1 MYVTIASDSITLQ
14 EGSKI
19 TFLRGV
25 DISTI
30 SAEAEPIPGTTNQFN
45 WVVKISIKTSGEIA
59 SFRLKEVANQARWI
73 NNQEGAIVA
82 VNALSA
88 ALKVSSGGGGGGQ
101 VDSVVAGTGIDVDS
115 TDPTAP
121 IVSLADTSVVA
132 ASYTNANITVDAQGR
147 ITAAANGSGGGGGDV
162 NGPASAVDGDIVLF
176 DGTTGKDIKSAGI
189 NLSEIVEEGG
199 GSGVGLIES
208 GTGVSPIILKNILG
222 SSGVA
227 TGAST
232 GRVDVTLDFSAAD
245 KYWYGGGG
253 GTPTEGDLTA
263 AGRALLDDATAADQ
277 RNTLGLGTAAQA
289 NTGTGASDVPTITQA
304 DARYQLKNTAVDTV
318 AILTP
323 SATQWLNMPA
333 ALSFFL
339 GSARWV
345 LPMDLTNKSEVK
357 LSVFMSSTP
366 GAAGSKIR
374 LLYRTQAD
382 GYSTTITDYTT
393 VGTSEVQ
400 VTIGTSTITLVA
412 SAWTPIAAGAKTEVI
427 VALAG
432 IDGNGAADPTFA
444 SVYLETR

>member
-1 MYVTIASDSITLQ
+1 VYVTIASDSITLQ

-30 SAEAEPIPGTTNQFN
+30 SAEAEAIPGTTNQFN

-59 SFRLKEVANQARWI
+59 SFRLKEVADEPKWTNT
-73 NNQEGAIVA
+73 QEGAIVA

-121 IVSLADTSVVA
+121 IVSLADTAVSA
-132 ASYTNANITVDAQGR
+132 GSYTSANITVDAQGR

-189 NLSEIVEEGG
+189 NLSEVVREDFGIGI
-199 GSGVGLIES
+199 GLIES
-208 GTGVSPIILKNILG
+208 GAGVSPIVLKNLQAG
-222 SSGVA
+222 NGVEA
-227 TGAST
+227 TAST
-232 GRVDVTLDFSAAD
+232 GRIDFALDFSAAD

-277 RNTLGLGTAAQA
+277 RTTLGLGTAAQA
-289 NTGTGASDVPTITQA
+289 NTGTGASDVPTTTQA
-304 DARYQLKNTAVDTV
+304 DARYQAKNTSVDTV
-318 AILTP
+318 VILP
-323 SATQWLNMPA
+323 PGATIWTNMPA
-333 ALSFFL
+333 ALTFFS
-339 GSARWV
+339 GQTRWGI
-345 LPMDLTNKSEVK
+345 PMDLTLKADMK
-357 LSVFMSSTP
+357 LHVLMGGAGGSTN
-366 GAAGSKIR
+366 AKIR
-374 LLYRTQAD
+374 LLYRTQAA

-400 VTIGTSTITLVA
+400 VTIGTSINTLV
-412 SAWTPIAAGAKTEVI
+412 STAWIPIIAGAKTNSIIAV
-427 VALAG
+427 AG
-432 IDGNGAADPTFA
+432 IDGDGAADPGFL
-444 SVYLETR
+444 SIYLETR